1 MAGQGRRDTRLPP
14 PGIKSPTISGRAAP
28 SSPTAHS
35 CHTSAPNPP
44 RGPCAACQL
53 PEQARF
59 KGGGHA
65 DRAPGQQWGQ
75 QGAHDATC
83 ANADTHSR
91 APSRSQFGPCAEPGT
106 RTSAGTSPSWGTI
119 LMLWQVALHTACP
132 YPVAATETV
141 AGCVAGLPRCSH
153 RDGSW
158 LCGRLARAGAAG
170 MGPSHNAPSSFAG
183 HHSRPSPPTTY
194 QCGRAAS
201 RTAPCRGAP
210 SHRTLRHRLRSQTA
224 SPMTQARAA
233 HTREFGRERHRG
245 VGDGGSISVWVM
257 HPAAGGRV
265 SAVCEP

>member
-1 MAGQGRRDTRLPP
+1 VAGQGRRDTRLPP

-170 MGPSHNAPSSFAG
+170 MGPSHDAPSSFAG
-183 HHSRPSPPTTY
+183 HHSRPSPPNNVPMWQSGITHSPVSWGPIP
-194 QCGRAAS
+194 QDAA
-201 RTAPCRGAP
+201 T
-210 SHRTLRHRLRSQTA
+210 QTA
-224 SPMTQARAA
+224 LTDSVSNDTGTSCA
-233 HTREFGRERHRG
+233 HKGIRTGKAPG
-245 VGDGGSISVWVM
+245 
-257 HPAAGGRV
+257 GGRRREHQCVGHASGRWWQGV
-265 SAVCEP
+265 SSV